1 MRHNKWRKIIIWT
14 ASIVILLGIGG
25 LFAANYVVDRL
36 LASLSD
42 SLGEELLADH
52 SHPDNS
58 SPNTN
63 PSPDNSSDNK
73 QTLSDETEQTLNNDN
88 VSETDGE
95 GQPSSADPGE
105 EGKYNPEISTEKAKD
120 VQENI
125 TVNEKA
131 KLTAVF
137 LKELSMD
144 DLKAL
149 QELASG
155 GLSQEEKKEAR
166 TLILEKLSPEQYDEL
181 IQIAKKYGLSQGK
194 SYEEVSKEK

>member
-1 MRHNKWRKIIIWT
+1 MRKTKWKKIILWT

-25 LFAANYVVDRL
+25 LFAANYAVDRL

-42 SLGEELLADH
+42 SLGEELIADNAN
-52 SHPDNS
+52 PNDS
-58 SPNTN
+58 SENNGTTSQQ
-63 PSPDNSSDNK
+63 PSDDK
-73 QTLSDETEQTLNNDN
+73 QTLPDDPEQILNNDKD
-88 VSETDGE
+88 SATDADGN
-95 GQPSSADPGE
+95 PSSSNNGE
-105 EGKYNPEISTEKAKD
+105 EDKYNPEISTDKAKD
-120 VQENI
+120 VQEKI

-155 GLSQEEKKEAR
+155 GLSKEEKKEAR
-166 TLILEKLSPEQYDEL
+166 NLILEKLSPEQYDDL
-181 IQIAKKYGLSQGK
+181 IEIAKKYGLSQGK
-194 SYEEVSKEK
+194 SYEEVSKDK